1 MLQQQGNP
9 PSKPASKDS
18 DDLIARIQ
26 EATASLKK
34 FTETIKG
41 SGRIWQGAQ
50 EKVLMQSQL
59 VRLLMDIIPLESRMD
74 EAAKRDPKVDN
85 LKSQLASA
93 KTELENFLKE
103 NNLKKVSYD
112 TLKCEML
119 ERKKW
124 WQFWRSRA
132 AADLLPRP

>member
-1 MLQQQGNP
+1 MPQQPGNP
-9 PSKPASKDS
+9 LSKSAA
-18 DDLIARIQ
+18 DDVVTVRNNPIKYETMRLELYRLVSGIIRLEGAIDTNIWVA
-26 EATASLKK
+26 EATNRNP
-34 FTETIKG
+34 E
-41 SGRIWQGAQ
+41 
-50 EKVLMQSQL
+50 
-59 VRLLMDIIPLESRMD
+59 
-74 EAAKRDPKVDN
+74 VDN
-85 LKSQLASA
+85 FKSELASA

>member
-59 VRLLMDIIPLESRMD
+59 VRLLMNIIPLESRMD

-93 KTELENFLKE
+93 KTDLENFLKE
-103 NNLKKVSYD
+103 HNLKVSYEE
-112 TLKCEML
+112 LKHEVL
-119 ERKKW
+119 HPRKW
-124 WQFWRSRA
+124 WQLWRLRA
-132 AADLLPRP
+132 AADLLRSP